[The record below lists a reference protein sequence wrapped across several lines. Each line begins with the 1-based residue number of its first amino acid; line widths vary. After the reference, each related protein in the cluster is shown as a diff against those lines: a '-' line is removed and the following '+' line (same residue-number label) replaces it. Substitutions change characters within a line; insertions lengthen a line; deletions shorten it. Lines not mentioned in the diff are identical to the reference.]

1 MISFPNVSALSYS
14 EECDCVLLAKE
25 GDQTAV
31 EKLILSNIP
40 FIIMSTRKFRGKGLT
55 DDELV
60 EEGIIGFID
69 AIKRFDVSKGF
80 RLRTYAKFWIMCSIQ
95 KALYHYDSVAVTS
108 LDEPICNSEEDISRL
123 SLLRDDANP
132 LPEDSCIDNMM
143 KEQILKAVYALNPS
157 EQEIVCMHFGLGKF
171 SKPMSFSDIARIK
184 GRTKARMQQI
194 EQAAFRRLRASLC
207 AFVV

>member
-1 MISFPNVSALSYS
+1 MISFPNVSALSFF
-14 EECDCVLLAKE
+14 EECECVVLAKN
-25 GDQTAV
+25 GDQRAV

-60 EEGIIGFID
+60 EEGILGFID

-95 KALYHYDSVAVTS
+95 KALYHYDNVPVVS
-108 LDEPICNSEEDISRL
+108 LDEPVGNAGEEVSRL
-123 SLLRDDANP
+123 SILSDDANS
-132 LPEDSCIDNMM
+132 LPEDSCIDTMM
-143 KEQILKAVYALNPS
+143 KEQILKAVYSLNPS
-157 EQEIVCMHFGLGKF
+157 EREIVCMHFGLGKF
-171 SKPMSFSDIARIK
+171 SKPMSFSDIARVK

-194 EQAAFRRLRASLC
+194 EQSAFKQLRASLC
-207 AFVV
+207 ALVV